1 VVGWEQAVGK
11 PNPSVRVVKDQPL
24 GVGGVRR
31 RRRAADDGHGREP
44 GVVRPLVLADPEE
57 AGELRLLVPQRRP
70 LADHGL
76 PVPAVHGQKE
86 LAARRTEVDR
96 LNTACQELLAAV
108 TASAKRGSRSRT

>member
-1 VVGWEQAVGK
+1 MVSWEQAVGK

-24 GVGGVRR
+24 DIGGVRR

-57 AGELRLLVPQRRP
+57 AGELWLLVPQRRP

-86 LAARRTEVDR
+86 LKVVAERIVVANHQHVE
-96 LNTACQELLAAV
+96 NGQV
-108 TASAKRGSRSRT
+108 TATR